1 MTYSANIDLNYSNSS
16 IQQNSS
22 PFDVNHGKIS
32 LIKSFGNLDDN
43 WNSYG
48 ANKPTAKAIVKAVNF
63 AKYLSDRCL
72 EIFFTAPTPDGDI
85 LIELK
90 NGGASLEFI
99 FSSIDEEDKIIG
111 SFDSDEYCEA
121 KINDTTKQ
129 AYLKWLICPD
139 GDCPNF

>member
-48 ANKPTAKAIVKAVNF
+48 ANKPTAKAIVKACLL
-63 AKYLSDRCL
+63 YTSPSPRDR
-72 EIFFTAPTPDGDI
+72 TRSRMP
-85 LIELK
+85 
-90 NGGASLEFI
+90 
-99 FSSIDEEDKIIG
+99 SS
-111 SFDSDEYCEA
+111 A
-121 KINDTTKQ
+121 
-129 AYLKWLICPD
+129 
-139 GDCPNF
+139 